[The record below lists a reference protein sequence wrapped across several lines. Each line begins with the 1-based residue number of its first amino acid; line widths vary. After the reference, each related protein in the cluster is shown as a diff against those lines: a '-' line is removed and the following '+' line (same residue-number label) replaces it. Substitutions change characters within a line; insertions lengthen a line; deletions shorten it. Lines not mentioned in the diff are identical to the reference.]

1 MSSNENLDG
10 SPPARSDMT
19 MDLPGKLSQYAAT
32 LGADANSESLIHDRS
47 FGDYELLAEIARGA
61 MGVVYRARQI
71 SLNRVVALKMILA
84 GRFASTIDVQRFRQE
99 AESAATLDHANIL
112 PIYEVGEHDG
122 HQYFSMKLAE
132 GGSLAEKMAELRN
145 DPKQAIRVLE
155 QIARG
160 VHHAHQR
167 GIMHRDLK
175 PANILLQNDGLAMM
189 NEESK
194 SSHSSLLT
202 PHSSLVPMVTDFG
215 LAKRT
220 EGDSGITQS
229 GAIVGTPSYMS
240 PEQARGSKIITTS
253 ADVYSLGAM
262 LYEMLTG
269 VPPFRGDSV
278 TQTLRM
284 VEEQEPIAPRNVNV
298 NADADLE
305 AVALKCLE
313 KDPARRYETAGA
325 FADDLSAW
333 LRGEPVTARRAGW
346 TRRARKWVRRNP
358 AVAALTAIIVL
369 VLIVGSTLSAILAV
383 RAEKRAK
390 EAAQSEREA
399 LAHEA
404 IAHDREEVLQDTL
417 CVATFERARAER
429 MAGRPGWRTRGL
441 ELLQAAAKMRL
452 RDRNPDDRRVA
463 LPDLGELRGE
473 AVMALIASDA
483 SESREVPM
491 SMASMTHISM
501 DCSRMV
507 QITFTQDDSFRA
519 TIRTVDLKTNQEI
532 DRKAIRL
539 DGKEPN
545 PLISLTQIAGLDREG
560 TRALCKN
567 PLLLSTLAIHELPSG
582 KFLTSLTDANFKA
595 VPKAID
601 RARFSPD
608 GTKVSAVR
616 RSLLENKETLELVVW
631 EVARPSTP
639 MVLAQRPGKKADGM
653 LHSIL
658 DIDLGEFSST
668 RFTMDSKRIC
678 YVSSDRKTIH
688 VRDLS
693 VDPPA
698 KLPDIPVPG
707 KLVTLDWHPTRPEL
721 AMLVS
726 HTSGAQ
732 RPSLVLWDLAAG
744 KARLTREWDFPIDS
758 EEGFASLA
766 FSPDGRTL
774 AAGGGQYTTVH
785 VFGADD
791 LVEHFRLLDTALIGV
806 ARVFWTQSGE
816 LVVNSLMES
825 LRFYK
830 PSGEGLSESLVT
842 IKPHGVPTFSSDGR
856 WLAFFAPTA
865 NKSSSMMAN
874 IFDAKADKAIL
885 HERVALLDRK
895 TGQVARYLAG
905 QNEAEVQLLFSPDDK
920 RIFVCS
926 KNEIIGYDAA
936 DGTEVIR
943 RVRAKGAGIRSW
955 ESVFFL
961 PDGRLA
967 TLGHLDREKGKG
979 PPPLTLWDL
988 VSQRAIHVFS
998 EKDWGS
1004 GLAETKV
1011 TPRGD
1016 RLLSANRMVFG
1027 KKEKKESIV
1036 DSVYELPS
1044 GRLLADIPRPDR
1056 KENQM
1061 EDVTNFSA
1069 NGARMLAMNMTMM
1082 GEEASFTKAYWTVR
1096 SVLDGEELLKIPN
1109 RNFTETGNGFSAD
1122 GRFVAVAADRGHV
1135 EVWDLTTRSIL
1146 FRWQPH
1152 GGKSVEFLSFSPE
1165 GDIATSAIGDERL
1178 LLLRTN
1184 KIRERLHGIGLGW

>member
-167 GIMHRDLK
+167 GILHRDLK

-404 IAHDREEVLQDTL
+404 IAH
-417 CVATFERARAER
+417 
-429 MAGRPGWRTRGL
+429 P
-441 ELLQAAAKMRL
+441 
-452 RDRNPDDRRVA
+452 RR
-463 LPDLGELRGE
+463 
-473 AVMALIASDA
+473 
-483 SESREVPM
+483 
-491 SMASMTHISM
+491 
-501 DCSRMV
+501 
-507 QITFTQDDSFRA
+507 
-519 TIRTVDLKTNQEI
+519 
-532 DRKAIRL
+532 
-539 DGKEPN
+539 
-545 PLISLTQIAGLDREG
+545 
-560 TRALCKN
+560 
-567 PLLLSTLAIHELPSG
+567 
-582 KFLTSLTDANFKA
+582 
-595 VPKAID
+595 
-601 RARFSPD
+601 
-608 GTKVSAVR
+608 
-616 RSLLENKETLELVVW
+616 
-631 EVARPSTP
+631 
-639 MVLAQRPGKKADGM
+639 
-653 LHSIL
+653 IL
-658 DIDLGEFSST
+658 
-668 RFTMDSKRIC
+668 
-678 YVSSDRKTIH
+678 
-688 VRDLS
+688 
-693 VDPPA
+693 
-698 KLPDIPVPG
+698 
-707 KLVTLDWHPTRPEL
+707 
-721 AMLVS
+721 
-726 HTSGAQ
+726 
-732 RPSLVLWDLAAG
+732 
-744 KARLTREWDFPIDS
+744 
-758 EEGFASLA
+758 
-766 FSPDGRTL
+766 
-774 AAGGGQYTTVH
+774 
-785 VFGADD
+785 
-791 LVEHFRLLDTALIGV
+791 
-806 ARVFWTQSGE
+806 
-816 LVVNSLMES
+816 
-825 LRFYK
+825 
-830 PSGEGLSESLVT
+830 
-842 IKPHGVPTFSSDGR
+842 
-856 WLAFFAPTA
+856 
-865 NKSSSMMAN
+865 
-874 IFDAKADKAIL
+874 
-885 HERVALLDRK
+885 
-895 TGQVARYLAG
+895 
-905 QNEAEVQLLFSPDDK
+905 
-920 RIFVCS
+920 
-926 KNEIIGYDAA
+926 
-936 DGTEVIR
+936 
-943 RVRAKGAGIRSW
+943 
-955 ESVFFL
+955 
-961 PDGRLA
+961 
-967 TLGHLDREKGKG
+967 
-979 PPPLTLWDL
+979 
-988 VSQRAIHVFS
+988 
-998 EKDWGS
+998 
-1004 GLAETKV
+1004 
-1011 TPRGD
+1011 
-1016 RLLSANRMVFG
+1016 
-1027 KKEKKESIV
+1027 
-1036 DSVYELPS
+1036 
-1044 GRLLADIPRPDR
+1044 
-1056 KENQM
+1056 
-1061 EDVTNFSA
+1061 
-1069 NGARMLAMNMTMM
+1069 
-1082 GEEASFTKAYWTVR
+1082 
-1096 SVLDGEELLKIPN
+1096 
-1109 RNFTETGNGFSAD
+1109 
-1122 GRFVAVAADRGHV
+1122 
-1135 EVWDLTTRSIL
+1135 
-1146 FRWQPH
+1146 
-1152 GGKSVEFLSFSPE
+1152 
-1165 GDIATSAIGDERL
+1165 
-1178 LLLRTN
+1178 
-1184 KIRERLHGIGLGW
+1184 